1 MEQEVRNSS
10 KKMIMYFIV
19 FSITMLFG
27 GITSAYIVSSLGQF
41 WVHVN
46 PPTIFWVS
54 NALIILSSVTLF
66 LSVRN
71 IKKGVV
77 SSAKAFLLATLL
89 LGLGFTAAQIN
100 GWSILDSWGSGS
112 QTRQTEHGEATSW
125 NRIDHLIEGSAVYGK
140 DFDVRIDGE
149 PLLYN
154 AETKELFAPND
165 PLMVKP
171 INNKVAHLTNSSSAY
186 LWVLIVVH
194 ILHLCF
200 GLVYLL
206 VNIARINTGVITPEN
221 YVQLETLS
229 TYWHFLGGLWLVLF
243 FVLFSV

>member
-1 MEQEVRNSS
+1 MEKEVRNSS
-10 KKMIMYFIV
+10 KKMIMYFII
-19 FSITMLFG
+19 FSVTMLFG

-41 WVHVN
+41 WIHIT

-54 NALIILSSVTLF
+54 NGLIILSSITLF
-66 LSVRN
+66 LSVKN
-71 IKKGVV
+71 IRKGVV

-89 LGLGFTAAQIN
+89 LGIGFTAAQIN
-100 GWSILDSWGSGS
+100 GWSILEDWGAGS

-125 NRIDHLIEGSAVYGK
+125 NRIDHLLEGNAIYGEN
-140 DFDVRIDGE
+140 FEVRIDGE

-154 AETKELFAPND
+154 SETKELFAPND

-171 INNKVAHLTNSSSAY
+171 INNKVNHMTNSSSAY
-186 LWVLIVVH
+186 LWVLIVIH
-194 ILHLCF
+194 ILHLSF

-206 VNIARINTGVITPEN
+206 INIGRLNTGKINTEN
-221 YVQLETLS
+221 FVQLETLS